1 MLNHQPDKIEWRANI
16 PFSTQFN
23 DLYYS
28 ADNGLAETQHVFLSG
43 NNLPERFSTGF
54 QIAELGFGTGLN
66 LLVALAAW
74 RKSGVKGVLYFTSFE
89 AFPLTPEQMIIAH
102 QAFPEIKEIATELAS
117 LWGNTIT
124 LPDLKFDL
132 ILGDARDTLPAWP
145 QKADAWFLDGFSPS
159 KNPELWEP
167 TLMAHVAQHTKAG
180 GSCAT
185 YTAAGFVRRG
195 LQKAGFA
202 ITRTPGF
209 GRKRHMT
216 QGTMQ

>member
-1 MLNHQPDKIEWRANI
+1 MLNHQPDKIEWRANV

-132 ILGDARDTLPAWP
+132 ILGDARDTLPAWLK
-145 QKADAWFLDGFSPS
+145 KADAWFLDGFSPT

-167 TLMAHVAQHTKAG
+167 TLMADVAQHTKPG

-185 YTAAGFVRRG
+185 YTAAGFVRRS
-195 LQKAGFA
+195 LQKAGFS

-216 QGTMQ
+216 KGTRQ